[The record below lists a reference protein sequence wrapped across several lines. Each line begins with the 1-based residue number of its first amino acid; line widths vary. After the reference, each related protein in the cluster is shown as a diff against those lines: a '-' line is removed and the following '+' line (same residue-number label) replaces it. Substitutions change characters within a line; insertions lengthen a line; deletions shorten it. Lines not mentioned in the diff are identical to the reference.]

1 MFKDKLIVFNSA
13 GMFYV
18 AECIEQMS
26 STDIKAKN
34 PVLLVPG
41 QNGWNIATTPYENCN
56 EVFFVVSSIAEA
68 SADLVKMYEQVRTQI
83 NAAKA
88 GIVVT
93 SKVDEMQKKNNKN
106 ILNLQDLK
114 KPQ

>member
-1 MFKDKLIVFNSA
+1 MFKDKLVVFNSE

-18 AECIEQMS
+18 AECIEQTS
-26 STDIKAKN
+26 STAIKVKS
-34 PVLLVPG
+34 PVLLMPS
-41 QNGWNIATTPYENCN
+41 QNGWNIATTPYENCD
-56 EVFFVVSSIAEA
+56 EVMFIVSSIAEA
-68 SADLVKMYEQVRTQI
+68 SADLVKMYKQVRTQI

-93 SKVDEMQKKNNKN
+93 SKVDEVKKSNKN
-106 ILNLQDLK
+106 ILNLRDLK